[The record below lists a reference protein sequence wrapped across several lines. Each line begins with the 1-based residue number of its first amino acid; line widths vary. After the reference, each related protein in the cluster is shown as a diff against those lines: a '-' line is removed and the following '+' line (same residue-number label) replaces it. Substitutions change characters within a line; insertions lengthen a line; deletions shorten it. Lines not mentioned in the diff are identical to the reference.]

1 MIKEGKKEGERLKRE
16 LSFCFIPPFG
26 LKLRPCF
33 CLVVREDIKPFAII
47 TNKIKVFKFSS

>member
-1 MIKEGKKEGERLKRE
+1 MIKEGNKEGERLKRE

-33 CLVVREDIKPFAII
+33 CLVVREDMKPFAII